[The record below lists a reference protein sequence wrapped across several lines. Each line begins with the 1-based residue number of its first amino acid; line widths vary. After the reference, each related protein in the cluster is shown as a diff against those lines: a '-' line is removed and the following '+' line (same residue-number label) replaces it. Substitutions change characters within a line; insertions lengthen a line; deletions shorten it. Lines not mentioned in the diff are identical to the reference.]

1 MARVII
7 QNKVEE
13 PQVNVDILKGET
25 VSYDQN
31 VVVNERMDGFC
42 KRQKTIIEQGEQI
55 EYEGFQKMS
64 VNCIFP
70 NGA

>member
-13 PQVNVDILKGET
+13 PQVTVDILKGET

-42 KRQKTIIEQGEQI
+42 KRQKTITEQGEQI

-64 VNCIFP
+64 ANCIFP
-70 NGA
+70 NSV

>member
-31 VVVNERMDGFC
+31 VVVNERMDSFC
-42 KRQKTIIEQGEQI
+42 KRQKTITEQGEQI

-64 VNCIFP
+64 ANCIFP
-70 NGA
+70 NGV